1 MVTTSPVKTLHN
13 KYSVLYI
20 EETDDVEDNDSH
32 TKRVEITSKPISP
45 TKILKQGEKLS
56 KEVPTRVAIRKTL
69 KSWLFLIIVLR
80 KYSVLHE
87 MYSCRLSKTKWLQGR
102 YSRRDTTSLE
112 WLEMLRSK
120 VEWYEGLKPNAQGL
134 KNTLD
139 CVEQEWRLKYRQLAT
154 YTMGRVSIEHHR
166 TREN

>member
-69 KSWLFLIIVLR
+69 KS
-80 KYSVLHE
+80 
-87 MYSCRLSKTKWLQGR
+87 
-102 YSRRDTTSLE
+102 
-112 WLEMLRSK
+112 
-120 VEWYEGLKPNAQGL
+120 
-134 KNTLD
+134 
-139 CVEQEWRLKYRQLAT
+139 
-154 YTMGRVSIEHHR
+154 
-166 TREN
+166 